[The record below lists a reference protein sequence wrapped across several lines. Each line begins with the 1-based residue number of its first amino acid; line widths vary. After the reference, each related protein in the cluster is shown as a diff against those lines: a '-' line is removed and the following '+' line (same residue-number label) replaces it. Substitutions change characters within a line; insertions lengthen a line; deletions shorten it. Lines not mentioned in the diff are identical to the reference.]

1 MDPIPSDLPTIHKLK
16 SSPIK
21 GKSFMPKGRE
31 QQLGNYRL
39 IRLLSEGSYAG
50 VYLGEHIHLNTLAA
64 IKVLHTQLD
73 SRDLEEFRKEAQ
85 IVARLRHPN
94 IVSIHDFD
102 VKDGTPFL
110 VMDYAPNGTL
120 RQRHPKGSLLPP
132 TTILPYLK
140 QFAEALQYAH
150 AEHLFHRNTKP
161 ENMLIEERDKILLS
175 DFAIAT
181 VANAQTSREV
191 ECTISNM
198 APEQLWAK
206 PYPPRP
212 PYPLVIILHH
222 RLL

>member
-1 MDPIPSDLPTIHKLK
+1 MDPIPSDLSTIHRFK

-120 RQRHPKGSLLPP
+120 RQRHPKGSRISP
-132 TTILPYLK
+132 TTILPYL
-140 QFAEALQYAH
+140 QQIGEALQYAH
-150 AEHLFHRNTKP
+150 DQHYIHRDIKP
-161 ENMLIEERDKILLS
+161 ENMLLGEHNTVLLS
-175 DFAIAT
+175 DFGIA
-181 VANAQTSREV
+181 
-191 ECTISNM
+191 
-198 APEQLWAK
+198 
-206 PYPPRP
+206 
-212 PYPLVIILHH
+212 LVFHTQSQSDRDVVGTLP
-222 RLL
+222 